1 MKDMKRAPQ
10 KIYEDEAIILDIVPS
25 AKLERGQHVE
35 RGMVVAQM
43 VGWEYFTLL
52 EAAINQSLNPKP
64 GLRLYIG
71 KDVPRQLVRILRR
84 ISYQELTENAK
95 FTLEKVVE
103 EIVKER
109 EAELVEFINTCG
121 PLTPRLHAL
130 EALPG
135 VGKKISM
142 RLIEERSKAPFTSF
156 KDIEERA
163 GIQNFDKMIIK
174 RIIEEL
180 SDPNA
185 KYWLFTRPPH
195 PTSYG

>member
-1 MKDMKRAPQ
+1 VKDMKRAPQ
-10 KIYEDEAIILDIVPS
+10 KIYEDEATILDIVPS

-163 GIQNFDKMIIK
+163 GIQNFDKTIIK

>member
-1 MKDMKRAPQ
+1 MKRAPQ
-10 KIYEDEAIILDIVPS
+10 KIYEDEATILDIVPS

-195 PTSYG
+195 PISYG

>member
-1 MKDMKRAPQ
+1 MKRAPQ

>member
-1 MKDMKRAPQ
+1 MKRTPQ

>member
-1 MKDMKRAPQ
+1 MKRSPQ
-10 KIYEDEAIILDIVPS
+10 KIYEDEATILDIVPS

>member
-1 MKDMKRAPQ
+1 MKRAPQ

-25 AKLERGQHVE
+25 ARLERGQHVE

-52 EAAINQSLNPKP
+52 EAAINQNLNPKP

-135 VGKKISM
+135 IGKKISM
-142 RLIEERSKAPFTSF
+142 RMIEERSKAPFTSF

-195 PTSYG
+195 PTGYG

>member
-1 MKDMKRAPQ
+1 MKRAPQ
-10 KIYEDEAIILDIVPS
+10 KIYEDEATILDIVPS

-185 KYWLFTRPPH
+185 KYWLFTRPPS
-195 PTSYG
+195 SY

>member
-1 MKDMKRAPQ
+1 MKRAPQ

-84 ISYQELTENAK
+84 ISYQELTENSK

>member
-10 KIYEDEAIILDIVPS
+10 KIYEDEATILDIVPS

>member
-25 AKLERGQHVE
+25 ARLERGQHVE
-35 RGMVVAQM
+35 RGMIVAQM
-43 VGWEYFTLL
+43 VGWQYFTLL

-135 VGKKISM
+135 IGKKISM

-163 GIQNFDKMIIK
+163 GIQNFDKMIMK

-185 KYWLFTRPPH
+185 KYWLFTRPPS
-195 PTSYG
+195 SY

>member
-1 MKDMKRAPQ
+1 VKDMKRAPQ

-25 AKLERGQHVE
+25 ARLERGQHVE
-35 RGMVVAQM
+35 RGMIVAQM
-43 VGWEYFTLL
+43 VGWQYFTLL

-135 VGKKISM
+135 IGKKISM

-163 GIQNFDKMIIK
+163 GIQNFDKMIMK

-185 KYWLFTRPPH
+185 KYWLFTRPPS
-195 PTSYG
+195 SY

>member
-1 MKDMKRAPQ
+1 MKRAPQ

-25 AKLERGQHVE
+25 ARLERGQHVE
-35 RGMVVAQM
+35 RGMIVAQM
-43 VGWEYFTLL
+43 VGWQYFTLL

-135 VGKKISM
+135 IGKKISM

-163 GIQNFDKMIIK
+163 GIQNFDKMIMK

-185 KYWLFTRPPH
+185 KYWLFTRPPS
-195 PTSYG
+195 SY

>member
-1 MKDMKRAPQ
+1 MKRTPQ

-121 PLTPRLHAL
+121 PLNT
-130 EALPG
+130 
-135 VGKKISM
+135 
-142 RLIEERSKAPFTSF
+142 
-156 KDIEERA
+156 
-163 GIQNFDKMIIK
+163 
-174 RIIEEL
+174 
-180 SDPNA
+180 
-185 KYWLFTRPPH
+185 
-195 PTSYG
+195 

>member
-1 MKDMKRAPQ
+1 M
-10 KIYEDEAIILDIVPS
+10 
-25 AKLERGQHVE
+25 
-35 RGMVVAQM
+35 
-43 VGWEYFTLL
+43 
-52 EAAINQSLNPKP
+52 
-64 GLRLYIG
+64 
-71 KDVPRQLVRILRR
+71 
-84 ISYQELTENAK
+84 
-95 FTLEKVVE
+95 E

>member
-1 MKDMKRAPQ
+1 MKRAPQ

-25 AKLERGQHVE
+25 ARLERGQHVE

-135 VGKKISM
+135 IGKKISM
-142 RLIEERSKAPFTSF
+142 RMIEERSKAPFTSF

-195 PTSYG
+195 PTGYG

>member
-1 MKDMKRAPQ
+1 MKRAPQ

-25 AKLERGQHVE
+25 AKLERGQYVE

>member
-1 MKDMKRAPQ
+1 MKRAPQ
-10 KIYEDEAIILDIVPS
+10 KIYEDEATILDIVPS

-142 RLIEERSKAPFTSF
+142 RLIEERSKTPFTSF

>member
-1 MKDMKRAPQ
+1 VKDMKRAPQ
-10 KIYEDEAIILDIVPS
+10 KIYEDEATILDIVPS

>member
-1 MKDMKRAPQ
+1 MKRAPQ

-25 AKLERGQHVE
+25 AKLERGQYVE

-142 RLIEERSKAPFTSF
+142 RLIEERSKTPFTSF

>member
-84 ISYQELTENAK
+84 ISYQELTENSK

>member
-1 MKDMKRAPQ
+1 MKRAPQ
-10 KIYEDEAIILDIVPS
+10 KIYEDEATILDIVPS

>member
-1 MKDMKRAPQ
+1 VKDMKRTPQ